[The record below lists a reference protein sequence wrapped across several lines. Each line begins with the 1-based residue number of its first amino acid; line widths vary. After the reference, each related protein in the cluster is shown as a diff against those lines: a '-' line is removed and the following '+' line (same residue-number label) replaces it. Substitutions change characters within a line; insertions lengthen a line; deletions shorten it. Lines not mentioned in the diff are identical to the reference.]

1 MLVTDINTVLLTGV
15 LDQEAGC
22 LERRIQITYFFTYLF
37 YKKHFEK
44 ATVLAFLAARQ
55 FWLQAQAAGKLN
67 RFQK

>member
-15 LDQEAGC
+15 SDQDTGC
-22 LERRIQITYFFTYLF
+22 LERRVQITYLF

-44 ATVLAFLAARQ
+44 ATVLAILAARQ
-55 FWLQAQAAGKLN
+55 LWLQAQAAAKLN